1 MTHSHLPATFLT
13 DRFADAVAYATV
25 LHAAQIRKGT
35 SVPYIAHLL
44 GVASLVLEAGGDED
58 MAIGGLLH
66 DAAEDQGGEARLRDI
81 EARFDSVVAGY
92 VRACSDYL
100 GDDPEAKPPWRLR
113 KETYLA
119 DLRGHG
125 RNAIIVSMGD
135 KVHNARAIWT
145 DLLNGV
151 DVQAKFKPEA
161 DILWY
166 YGECLTIAEQFD
178 VPLAVRTP
186 LSQAIEGIRAELDAR
201 ALASAGRSQGVHAE

>member
-1 MTHSHLPATFLT
+1 MPPRTRAARRGCATSRRGSIPSSPVT
-13 DRFADAVAYATV
+13 CGRAATTWV
-25 LHAAQIRKGT
+25 TI
-35 SVPYIAHLL
+35 
-44 GVASLVLEAGGDED
+44 
-58 MAIGGLLH
+58 
-66 DAAEDQGGEARLRDI
+66 LR
-81 EARFDSVVAGY
+81 RSQ
-92 VRACSDYL
+92 
-100 GDDPEAKPPWRLR
+100 PWRPR

-119 DLRGHG
+119 DLPGHG